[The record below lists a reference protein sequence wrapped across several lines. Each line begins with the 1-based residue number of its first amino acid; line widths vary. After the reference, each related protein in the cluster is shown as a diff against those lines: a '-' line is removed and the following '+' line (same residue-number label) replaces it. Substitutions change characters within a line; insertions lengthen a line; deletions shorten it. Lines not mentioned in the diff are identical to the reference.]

1 MLRELFPRTH
11 GRYEG
16 SRFATDLEDFAEW
29 LTVGGYSRPSVH
41 RHLYRLDQ
49 ALEHGDGV
57 QPGGS
62 FCEVDLH
69 AAFTFQRGSG
79 RERSTERAF
88 TRFLAVAGRLK
99 TIEPA
104 DPVNVACR
112 RYLRYLSEARGLDA
126 ATVQQHRA
134 TMADF
139 LERGLGQG
147 RELSA
152 TTPADIEGYVQLRS
166 TEVKRQTLQHVV
178 GHLRSFLRYCGD
190 RGVMARGLERID
202 TPRTYRGEQPP
213 RALDWTLVRKL
224 LASVDRSGG
233 EGWRDYVI
241 LHLMAYYGL
250 RPSEVVALTLD
261 SIDWTG
267 RTLRVVQRKTRSVLV
282 LPLADRT
289 MRLLRRYLDERP
301 SIHRP
306 ELFLRTRSP
315 AGSLT
320 HYSVGDLFHKRAQQS
335 GLPLQGASPY
345 SLRHAFAMRLL
356 RRGVGVKAIGDLLGH
371 HSLESTC
378 AYLRIDIDMLRTV
391 ALPVPTLTDS

>member
-1 MLRELFPRTH
+1 M
-11 GRYEG
+11 
-16 SRFATDLEDFAEW
+16 
-29 LTVGGYSRPSVH
+29 
-41 RHLYRLDQ
+41 
-49 ALEHGDGV
+49 
-57 QPGGS
+57 GGS
-62 FCEVDLH
+62 QGAPRSARHEADGAAPLGWGLWEAGATACCLNGYFCS
-69 AAFTFQRGSG
+69 APPSG
-79 RERSTERAF
+79 LRREWR
-88 TRFLAVAGRLK
+88 
-99 TIEPA
+99 
-104 DPVNVACR
+104 
-112 RYLRYLSEARGLDA
+112 
-126 ATVQQHRA
+126 
-134 TMADF
+134 
-139 LERGLGQG
+139 RGLG
-147 RELSA
+147 
-152 TTPADIEGYVQLRS
+152 
-166 TEVKRQTLQHVV
+166 
-178 GHLRSFLRYCGD
+178 
-190 RGVMARGLERID
+190 
-202 TPRTYRGEQPP
+202 
-213 RALDWTLVRKL
+213 
-224 LASVDRSGG
+224 
-233 EGWRDYVI
+233 DYVI

-289 MRLLRRYLDERP
+289 VRLLRRYLDERP

-378 AYLRIDIDMLRTV
+378 AYLRTV